1 MARRAFFLLL
11 ALSLVATVALSQK
24 KKKKSQVP
32 GIILQARYVMVTT
45 YNGNDLSAAVH
56 MDDRNAM
63 VAVEEAIREWGR
75 FGLTYTEENADL
87 ILVVRKGRLVGATV
101 GARTGRTQPG
111 SGGGI
116 IYGTDA
122 GSPDDMLA
130 IYDAK
135 GLGLEGAPLWRRS
148 LKDGLSEDLPLLQY
162 LKQQIKEAEQ
172 PKP

>member
-1 MARRAFFLLL
+1 MFRRAFFLLL
-11 ALSLVATVALSQK
+11 AVSLVATVALSQK
-24 KKKKSQVP
+24 KKKKSPVP

-45 YNGNDLSAAVH
+45 FNGNDLSTSVH
-56 MDDRNAM
+56 SQDRNAM
-63 VAVEEAIREWGR
+63 VAVEDAIREWGR
-75 FGLTYTEENADL
+75 YALTYREENADL
-87 ILVVRKGRLVGATV
+87 IMVVRKGRLLGATA
-101 GARTGRTQPG
+101 GARTRTQPC
-111 SGGGI
+111 SRGGI

-135 GLGLEGAPLWRRS
+135 GLGLEGAPLWRR
-148 LKDGLSEDLPLLQY
+148 LQKDGLSDDLPLLQH